1 MVKTVSLEC
10 KMKTEK
16 YKIYQDRIYQ
26 DRIYQGYAILFDKI
40 DKHKDIIPKN
50 VKIYID
56 GLLIKNK

>member
-26 DRIYQGYAILFDKI
+26 GYAILFDKI
-40 DKHKDIIPKN
+40 DKQKDIIPKN

>member
-1 MVKTVSLEC
+1 
-10 KMKTEK
+10 MKTEK
-16 YKIYQDRIYQ
+16 YKIYQDRIYQDRIYQ

-40 DKHKDIIPKN
+40 DKQKDIIPKN

>member
-1 MVKTVSLEC
+1 
-10 KMKTEK
+10 MKTEK

-40 DKHKDIIPKN
+40 DKQKDIIPKN